1 MSVASASF
9 RDCVFPSEARS
20 PRHTASVRNSKAST
34 VPESPLRIKRYP
46 NRRFYASHSSSYVS
60 LAEIEKLVRSGKD
73 VEIIDS
79 QSGDD
84 ITRAV
89 LVQMIAEG
97 HPDKMAMFPSAML
110 HAMLRANDVMTGF
123 LQDYFRNSLA
133 YLDYL
138 QQHGTSGSLKQ
149 PVHWMKA
156 WLESWSKPTRDA
168 EGAGQSADEES
179 AGVDPIAERMR
190 QLEERIAQLEKDRT
204 GDG

>member
-1 MSVASASF
+1 MTRASAVP
-9 RDCVFPSEARS
+9 DS
-20 PRHTASVRNSKAST
+20 PI
-34 VPESPLRIKRYP
+34 RIKRYP
-46 NRRFYASHSSSYVS
+46 NRRFYASHTSSYLS
-60 LAEIEKLVRSGKD
+60 LAEIEELVRNGKD
-73 VEIIDS
+73 VEIVDS

-138 QQHGTSGSLKQ
+138 HQHGSSGSLKQ

-156 WLESWSKPTRDA
+156 WLESWSKPTRDGH
-168 EGAGQSADEES
+168 GASPPSETVMDET
-179 AGVDPIAERMR
+179 AVGDPIAERMR
-190 QLEERIAQLEKDRT
+190 QLEERIAQLEKER
-204 GDG
+204 GEKSENL

>member
-1 MSVASASF
+1 M
-9 RDCVFPSEARS
+9 
-20 PRHTASVRNSKAST
+20 
-34 VPESPLRIKRYP
+34 PESPIRIKRYP
-46 NRRFYASHSSSYVS
+46 NRRFYASHASSYVS
-60 LAEIEKLVRSGKD
+60 LGEIEELVRSGKD
-73 VEIIDS
+73 VEIVDS

-97 HPDKMAMFPSAML
+97 HPDKMALFPSAML

-138 QQHGTSGSLKQ
+138 QRHGSAKSLQQ

-156 WLESWSKPTRDA
+156 WLETWSKPIDDA
-168 EGAGQSADEES
+168 HDGPKTANEVGGN
-179 AGVDPIAERMR
+179 PIAERMQ
-190 QLEERIAQLEKDRT
+190 QLEARIAMLEEERRQADQAK
-204 GDG
+204 